1 MDGIGIRLDEKTDS
15 MGTGEVTQGK
25 IIDHTLHLGF
35 MGFEYVTN
43 PYLYFQIHPKIV
55 HDFLS
60 QRIRWKNTLDSIIL
74 KFCYLLSVIDLYI

>member
-15 MGTGEVTQGK
+15 MGTGEVTQGE
-25 IIDHTLHLGF
+25 IIDNTLPLGF

-43 PYLYFQIHPKIV
+43 HYLYFQIHPKIV

-60 QRIRWKNTLDSIIL
+60 QRIR
-74 KFCYLLSVIDLYI
+74 